1 MPYID
6 VKITTWERYHFDTS
20 SNMNEIIDTI
30 KEEGINFYPAELSD
44 SNSFTHYEKLD
55 ETDEYITVED
65 NNGLATIEV
74 YDDEGKLLYHNGDE
88 ENYLS

>member
-1 MPYID
+1 MPHID

-30 KEEGINFYPAELSD
+30 KEERKEFCPYELSD
-44 SNSFTHYEKLD
+44 LKGFAEYEKLD

-65 NNGLATIEV
+65 NNGLATLEV
-74 YDDEGKLLYHNGDE
+74 YDDKGELLYHNGTE
-88 ENYLS
+88 EY

>member
-20 SNMNEIIDTI
+20 SNINEIIDI
-30 KEEGINFYPAELSD
+30 VKEEGVNFYPPTLADE
-44 SNSFTHYEKLD
+44 NGFIYYEKIE
-55 ETDEYITVED
+55 ETDEYITVEE
-65 NNGLATIEV
+65 NNGLSTIEV
-74 YDDEGKLLYHNGDE
+74 YNSDGDLLYHNGDE